1 MSRRG
6 NPYDNAYAE
15 NFMKTLKY
23 EEILMQEYEN
33 FNEAYKNIQMFID
46 EVYNTKRLHSGI
58 RYMTPNEWEK
68 RTKISHTPC

>member
-58 RYMTPNEWEK
+58 RYMTPNDWD
-68 RTKISHTPC
+68 